1 ITYQAVDRWVQNGRG
16 DQPAVIWDSAM
27 TGQQITYTYAD
38 MLDKVAR
45 LAGALRANGIG
56 HGDRVLIYMPM
67 IPEALIAMLAVA
79 RLGAVH
85 VVTFGGF
92 APKEVATRLA
102 GSQAKAIIGADGGLE
117 PSRTIRYL
125 PNLAE
130 ALEMAEHRPDV
141 VVVKQR
147 PQIDDALADYDAS
160 WVDFDEQLAL
170 HDPVD
175 AVPVAATDPLYLL
188 HTSGTTSKPK

>member
-45 LAGALRANGIG
+45 LAGALRAHGIG

-79 RLGAVH
+79 RLGAIH

-92 APKEVATRLA
+92 AAKEVATRLDDA
-102 GSQAKAIIGADGGLE
+102 QAKAVIAATGGIE
-117 PSRTIRYL
+117 PTRPIRYL
-125 PNLAE
+125 PSVAE
-130 ALEMAEHRPDV
+130 A
-141 VVVKQR
+141 
-147 PQIDDALADYDAS
+147 
-160 WVDFDEQLAL
+160 
-170 HDPVD
+170 
-175 AVPVAATDPLYLL
+175 
-188 HTSGTTSKPK
+188 